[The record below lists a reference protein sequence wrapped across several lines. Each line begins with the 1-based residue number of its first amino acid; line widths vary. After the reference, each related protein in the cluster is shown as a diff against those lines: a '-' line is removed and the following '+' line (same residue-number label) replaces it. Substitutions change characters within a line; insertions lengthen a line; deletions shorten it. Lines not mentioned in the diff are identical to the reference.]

1 MRVYLVSCL
10 VAIIVAVGAVFVLNA
25 VQKDSE
31 VAYTTSGVR
40 I

>member
-10 VAIIVAVGAVFVLNA
+10 VAIIVAVGAVFVLNV
-25 VQKDSE
+25 VQKDSQ

>member
-10 VAIIVAVGAVFVLNA
+10 VAIIVAVGAVFVLNV